1 MRSNWR
7 SVKELLLRQVVTR
20 AWILLWC
27 ILALHWTKDVNFMF
41 FSSNVSSSIF
51 ASTNNGV
58 SYLAL
63 INGFGQLKVRCS
75 WDIRDSPL
83 SAICQDLKFGQ
94 IITKLLAEN
103 LFDLL
108 LTMHECVKIGVSL
121 KNYSWGQMV
130 TKAWNFLWCILPF
143 HWTKNINFTVWGA
156 KSALQLRYTWFPPM
170 SDLLRFEIWQ
180 VFLLENLCDV
190 SLRMHE
196 CVQIGVWLNNYW
208 WGQMVTRAWI
218 LLYCILALHWTT
230 DINFMFFF
238 LKFWFFYFEVEEEC
252 GLISCT
258 HQWVWAAK
266 IALQLRYTWFPA
278 MSD

>member
-1 MRSNWR
+1 MHKC
-7 SVKELLLRQVVTR
+7 VKIGVGLKNCSWAEVVTR
-20 AWILLWC
+20 AWILLYC
-27 ILALHWTKDVNFMF
+27 ILALHWTTDINFMF
-41 FSSNVSSSIF
+41 FF
-51 ASTNNGV
+51 
-58 SYLAL
+58 
-63 INGFGQLKVRCS
+63 
-75 WDIRDSPL
+75 
-83 SAICQDLKFGQ
+83 LKFWFFYFHVEE
-94 IITKLLAEN
+94 K
-103 LFDLL
+103 
-108 LTMHECVKIGVSL
+108 
-121 KNYSWGQMV
+121 WGLISCTYQS
-130 TKAWNFLWCILPF
+130 
-143 HWTKNINFTVWGA
+143 VWGA

-170 SDLLRFEIWQ
+170 SDLLRFDIWQ

-238 LKFWFFYFEVEEEC
+238 LKFWFFYFEVEEEW

-266 IALQLRYTWFPA
+266 SALQLRYTWFPA